1 MERGNLRRVVDDVTA
16 SFAVDENGPKASGRG
31 GNLIAA
37 PRTRTGKRDCRG
49 ERGGGRGGGDHPS
62 GKRGIDAVFP
72 RFSAIFPQTFAGQ
85 SNESGILRRCL
96 IVVDGARASMCH
108 PRDRPTG

>member
-49 ERGGGRGGGDHPS
+49 ERARAGRGGEGRERSSLRKTRDRRS
-62 GKRGIDAVFP
+62 FP
-72 RFSAIFPQTFAGQ
+72 ACSAIFPQTFAGR
-85 SNESGILRRCL
+85 SNSK
-96 IVVDGARASMCH
+96 
-108 PRDRPTG
+108 